1 MKIALDLEGVLL
13 SKTDET
19 PDLPT
24 PTVARRFFRR
34 GVRQEARAL
43 LRDLARAGHSLT
55 IYSTASEHPAKLWL
69 WCRLSGLPVERVITV
84 EQEKRRLQQKA
95 QKKQK
100 RFAKDLKTLGLT
112 HFGVA
117 TQVDWP
123 PFQGQDMIFDD
134 DASHVLQAW
143 RTGIKGLII
152 AESDSQWTSRIRG
165 ATLEGHGIEVVGEV
179 QVA

>member
-13 SKTDET
+13 RKGEENTDNT
-19 PDLPT
+19 QSALT
-24 PTVARRFFRR
+24 HRSFRG

-55 IYSTASEHPAKLWL
+55 IYSTAAEHPAKLWL

-84 EQEKRRLQQKA
+84 EQEKRRLEQKA

-100 RFAKDLKTLGLT
+100 RFSKELKTLGLT
-112 HFGVA
+112 HFGVP
-117 TQVDWP
+117 TQVEWP
-123 PFQGQDMIFDD
+123 PFEGQEMVFDD
-134 DASHVLQAW
+134 DPNHVLQAW
-143 RTGIKGLII
+143 RTGIKGLIV
-152 AESDSQWTSRIRG
+152 AEGDSNWTARIRE

-179 QVA
+179 QMA